1 MWKNILACSALL
13 LSGAVFVQSIATA
26 QAQQGMVSLGQ
37 NPVFSKSGSGSGTV
51 TISNIAGQEMSVSD
65 ITITAQNNYALQVL
79 LRTSSGVE
87 IGRYRAENYHSY
99 NAAHIDTHLI
109 SGLRVPHGE
118 DLEIVVS
125 GTGTYTVAG
134 QYVHP

>member
-26 QAQQGMVSLGQ
+26 QAQHGMVSFGQ
-37 NPVFSKSGSGSGTV
+37 NPVFSKSGSGSGTYV
-51 TISNIAGQEMSVSD
+51 ISNVSGQEMSVTD
-65 ITITAQNNYALQVL
+65 ITMTANSNYALQVL

-87 IGRYRAENYHSY
+87 IGRYRTENYNSY
-99 NAAHIDTHLI
+99 NAPQIDAHLI
-109 SGLRVPHGE
+109 SGLRVPQGE
-118 DLEIVVS
+118 DLEVVVS

>member
-1 MWKNILACSALL
+1 MWKNILACSVLV

-26 QAQQGMVSLGQ
+26 QAQQGISFGQ
-37 NPVFSKSGSGSGTV
+37 NPVFSKSGNGSGTYV
-51 TISNIAGQEMSVSD
+51 ISNVSGQEMSVTD
-65 ITITAQNNYALQVL
+65 VTMTANSNYALQVL

-87 IGRYRAENYHSY
+87 IGRYRAENYNSY
-99 NAAHIDTHLI
+99 NAPQIDTHLI
-109 SGLRVPHGE
+109 SGLRVPQGE